1 MPIALECKIRYNI
14 YKFRHRGDTMEDKFI
29 RYGFEKVF
37 NIESLITVFYM
48 ELSKNFSYEGERHN
62 FWEMVYIDKGQM
74 ICTAEN
80 NRFILKSGEMI
91 FHQPNEFHNLSGDNA
106 TEPNVS
112 ILTFECRS
120 RAMKQFVGKIFRLTA
135 ADRSMLSELMSEGL
149 SCFRLVDPTNPLLQT
164 MEQLPDAPFGGTQ
177 MVKNLLELFLIKLSR
192 NADSLPKDLRR
203 SYVID
208 GVDVPYPVKE
218 IVDYLHANIY
228 GKITV
233 ADVAQAVGKGEST
246 VKQLFSLYRDKGIMK
261 YYNSL
266 KIKEARRLIREGKY
280 NMTQISDLLCFDS
293 PQYFSKC
300 FKACTNMTPSE
311 YKVYILK

>member
-1 MPIALECKIRYNI
+1 
-14 YKFRHRGDTMEDKFI
+14 MEDKFT
-29 RYGFEKVF
+29 RFGFEKVF
-37 NIESLITVFYM
+37 NIESIITVFYM
-48 ELSKNFSYEGERHN
+48 ELPKNFRYDGERHD

-74 ICTAEN
+74 ICTAET
-80 NRFILKSGEMI
+80 NRFILKSGEMT
-91 FHQPNEFHNLSGDNA
+91 FHKPNEFHNLSGDNA
-106 TEPNVS
+106 TQPNVS

-120 RAMKQFVGKIFRLTA
+120 RAMKDFEGKIFRLTA
-135 ADRSMLSELMSEGL
+135 AEKALLSELITEGL
-149 SCFRLVDPTNPLLQT
+149 SCFRLIDPTNPLLQS
-164 MEQLPDAPFGGTQ
+164 MEQLPDAPFGSSQ

-192 NADSLPKDLRR
+192 STDSLPKDLRR
-203 SYVID
+203 SYVIG
-208 GVDVPYPVKE
+208 GVDVPYQVKE

-233 ADVAQAVGKGEST
+233 ADVAQALGKGEST
-246 VKQLFSLYRDKGIMK
+246 VKQLFSLYRDKGIMR

-300 FKACTNMTPSE
+300 FKAFTNMTPSE
-311 YKVYILK
+311 YKGSILK